1 MGFVLNG
8 TFRRD
13 SNNTRKK
20 TYQIVLNV
28 EKLKGANNDCKRNS
42 LDLY

>member
-8 TFRRD
+8 TFRHD

-20 TYQIVLNV
+20 TNQIVPNV
-28 EKLKGANNDCKRNS
+28 EKLKGANNYCNRNS